1 MRVADE
7 FLDAVR
13 TQGFAIMEGFLSP
26 DEVETAREALFA
38 IYPRPEQY
46 FADPE
51 SYRHLVA
58 HQFAGLT
65 EAPFGKPALDR
76 LAVHPDLV
84 DAAERYCGTTDLQVY
99 KIELWAKYSGTV
111 DYDQP
116 HHRDFGNHNLVVPRA
131 DGRWPQLTSFILLSD
146 VTEEDGPTRVV
157 PRAVGDREPMSPRLL
172 EPGCFADDEVPV
184 IGPAGTLF
192 SYTTDVFHRGS
203 AFTGHERSRFAL
215 LSDFSERGNPWM
227 GKMSWPNTANR
238 PAWIE
243 MITNASV
250 RERDLFGFPPPGHE
264 YWNDQTRHDVGR
276 RYPGMDMEPYT
287 RATD

>member
-1 MRVADE
+1 MHVPDD

-13 TQGFAIMEGFLSP
+13 TRGFAIMEGFLSA
-26 DEVETAREALFA
+26 DEVEAAREALFE

-58 HQFAGLT
+58 SQFSGLT
-65 EAPFGKPALDR
+65 VGPFGKPALDR
-76 LAVHPDLV
+76 LAIHPDLV

-157 PRAVGDREPMSPRLL
+157 PRAVGDREPMIPRLL
-172 EPGCFADDEVPV
+172 EPGRFADDEVPV

-203 AFTGHERSRFAL
+203 AMTGHERSRFAL
-215 LSDFSERGNPWM
+215 LADYSARGQPVD
-227 GKMSWPNTANR
+227 GQDVVAEYRQR
-238 PAWIE
+238 PGLGGHDHH
-243 MITNASV
+243 ASV

-264 YWNDQTRHDVGR
+264 YWNDQTLHDVGR
-276 RYPGMDMEPYT
+276 RYPGIDMEPYT